1 MAIGKGMTQIT
12 LEIME
17 RLLATEDTD
26 DALAGM
32 LDLLT
37 RTLKSSAG
45 AVWLRDESGKLYYP
59 LYFIGKAD
67 LTNCSIQGGE
77 YLEEQTAADG
87 RIRNIIDMET
97 GGERSAFELGSLS
110 VKNILCVPLKG
121 MTQTFG
127 TLAIANREDG
137 HPYTEEEQKL
147 CQQMA
152 ALAGIVLEE
161 NGCSLKNVQRGKTLL
176 IQARNLCKDF
186 PSGEGTTRV
195 LRNLNLNVYEG
206 EFVILLGESGCGKS
220 TLVNIL
226 AGMDSLTE
234 GSLTI
239 GDKDFTHPSDSEL
252 TAFRRHEVGF
262 VFQSYHLMPN
272 LTALENVQF
281 LADLVPDPMDAKE
294 ALEKV
299 GLGSRAD
306 HYPSMLSGGQQQR
319 VSIARAIV
327 KKPRII
333 FADEP
338 TAALDYQTSIDV
350 LSVFEDIVH
359 GEGRGA
365 TVVMITHNPE
375 IARMADRVIRIRN
388 GEVAS
393 IKINMRPARAT
404 DLVW

>member
-1 MAIGKGMTQIT
+1 MAIGKDMMQIT

-17 RLLATEDTD
+17 KLLATADTD

-32 LDLLT
+32 LDLLA
-37 RTLKSSAG
+37 RALKSSAG
-45 AVWLRDESGKLYYP
+45 ALWLLDENSSRYDP

-67 LTNCSIQGGE
+67 LTNCSFRGSE
-77 YLEEQTAADG
+77 YLEGRTAADG
-87 RIRNIIDMET
+87 RIRNISDMQT
-97 GGERSAFELGSLS
+97 CGEQSAFALGSVS

-121 MTQTFG
+121 MARTFG
-127 TLAIANREDG
+127 VLAIADREDG
-137 HPYTEEEQKL
+137 LPWTEEEQKL

-152 ALAGIVLEE
+152 SLAAIVLEE
-161 NGCSLKNVQRGKTLL
+161 KGCPLENVRRGKNLL
-176 IQARNLCKDF
+176 IQARNLCKEF
-186 PSGEGTTRV
+186 PSGEGVTRV
-195 LRNLNLNVYEG
+195 LRNLSLNVYEG

-226 AGMDSLTE
+226 AGMDSLTD
-234 GSLTI
+234 GTLTI
-239 GDKDFTHPSDSEL
+239 GGRDFTHPSDSEL

-262 VFQSYHLMPN
+262 VFQNYHLMPN

-350 LSVFEDIVH
+350 LSVFEEIVR
-359 GEGRGA
+359 GPEKGA

-375 IARMADRVIRIRN
+375 IARMADRVVRIRN
-388 GEVAS
+388 GEVAG